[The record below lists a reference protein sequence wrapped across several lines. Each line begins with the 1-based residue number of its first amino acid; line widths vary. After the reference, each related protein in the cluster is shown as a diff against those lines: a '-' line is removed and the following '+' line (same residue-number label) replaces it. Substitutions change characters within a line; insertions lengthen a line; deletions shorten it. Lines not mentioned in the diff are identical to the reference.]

1 MGRSRIWHGVEGL
14 CVLILSSTQVLAQLP
29 PTAPPAVEAPAG
41 DTGQEIPAQP
51 SPAQQSPAPQ
61 TPAEDVLDVRWT
73 QPYAKAVE
81 QKTDIIVLNQSLD
94 AVMTRV
100 ELVRWLTA
108 VFGYRPI
115 AKKNVPL
122 KDLPKNSPDYL
133 NVQAVLQA
141 GIMSTFTGG
150 QFKPEGDITKL
161 EAIAIFDRAL
171 KLNAPPKTT
180 VDSWLA
186 LYQDAS
192 AIPPVGK
199 DFIAAAAQA
208 GLLVNYPDSAKLGP
222 DDVLTRG
229 ETTVLLHQSLVY
241 QKKLAAIEP
250 PIAQLKLERPTIT
263 AIDVQPANGTA
274 RVGQAVTV
282 TVQGTAGSKASFDFG
297 DLANNVAM
305 QETSPGQY
313 QGSYQVGN
321 QDVLINPTVVVRLDK
336 GGINTQAQKV
346 ARVQVGEP
354 RTATQTPEP
363 TRPAPDL
370 YGDNPSAAS
379 SRRAPS
385 AQSGSYSSDP
395 PIAST
400 PRRRSDDLFGSSAP
414 FDPPPR
420 TSSIRI
426 QQVGYDPT
434 DRPLYTGDILTVS
447 LAGDT
452 GGKATFRILGYTGP
466 ILMKEISP
474 GFYEGQVQIGRNLNI
489 PGGTIEVA
497 LERSGQ
503 RAARNIP
510 EPVNIVSR

>member
-1 MGRSRIWHGVEGL
+1 MGRSRIWLGVEGL
-14 CVLILSSTQVLAQLP
+14 CVLILSTTQVLAQLP
-29 PTAPPAVEAPAG
+29 PTSPPAVEAPAP
-41 DTGQEIPAQP
+41 DTGQDIPAQQP
-51 SPAQQSPAPQ
+51 PAPQ
-61 TPAEDVLDVRWT
+61 APAEQDVLDVRWT

-81 QKTDIIVLNQSLD
+81 QKTDIIVLNQPLD

-161 EAIAIFDRAL
+161 ESIAIFDRAL
-171 KLNAPPKTT
+171 KLSAPPKAT

-186 LYQDAS
+186 LYQDA
-192 AIPPVGK
+192 AAVPPVGK

-229 ETTVLLHQSLVY
+229 ETAVLLHQSLVY
-241 QKKLAAIEP
+241 QKKLAVIEP
-250 PIAQLKLERPTIT
+250 PVAQRKLERPTIT

-274 RVGQAVTV
+274 RVGQTVTV
-282 TVQGTAGSKASFDFG
+282 TAQGTAGSKASFDFG

-321 QDVLINPTVVVRLDK
+321 EDVLINPTVVVRLDK

-346 ARVQVGEP
+346 AKVQVGEP
-354 RTATQTPEP
+354 RTATQAPEP

-370 YGDNPSAAS
+370 YGDNPGAAS
-379 SRRAPS
+379 PRTRPS
-385 AQSGSYSSDP
+385 QSGSYSRP
-395 PIAST
+395 PVAST
-400 PRRRSDDLFGSSAP
+400 PRRSSDDLFGSSAP
-414 FDPPPR
+414 FDPPQR

-466 ILMKEISP
+466 ILMKEVSP